1 MSAGKPRIVIA
12 EPHAPVA
19 AALKKFLDGWA
30 DVQVVQYADEAV
42 QLVRARPPEVLI
54 AAVHERFDGEL
65 LTAVVRKLS
74 SETAI
79 VLAYPA
85 EEFESAPDRA
95 KQAGADG
102 FLVGPFKKHQ
112 VLGMVQAVS
121 RLHVLAVQLK
131 ALEAKFDELKRTVK
145 PPAKKARPPTGLNA
159 HDDVFFKKY
168 ILLEVKRGRR
178 YQYPVALLV
187 VGFDKLDEQLG
198 DSAPDFQRD
207 AVRQESLEV
216 LSALLRDIDV
226 AMPFAGDKFLLFL
239 PHTPLRGATVVAG
252 RVVEKLSRLEALPGG
267 TASVG
272 VACFEPR
279 PNSKEK
285 DQPQVS
291 FGSLVREATAA
302 LKRAQA
308 AGGARFEA
316 PVQDKPKKNR
326 ISLA

>member
-1 MSAGKPRIVIA
+1 MSAGKPRVLIA
-12 EPHAPVA
+12 EPNAPVA
-19 AALKKFLDGWA
+19 AALKKFLGGWA
-30 DVQVVQYADEAV
+30 EVQVVAYADEAV
-42 QLVRARPPEVLI
+42 QTVRGRPPQVLI

-65 LTAVVRKLS
+65 LAGVVRKLS
-74 SETAI
+74 HETAI
-79 VLAYPA
+79 VLTYDARD
-85 EEFESAPDRA
+85 FESAPERA
-95 KQAGADG
+95 RSAGADG
-102 FLVGPFKKHQ
+102 FLVGPHKQHA

-121 RLHVLAVQLK
+121 RLNTLAVQLK
-131 ALEAKFDELKRTVK
+131 QLEAKLAELKRTVK
-145 PPAKKARPPTGLNA
+145 PPARKPKPPTGLNA
-159 HDDVFFKKY
+159 HDDAFFKKY

-187 VGFDKLDEQLG
+187 VGFDALESSLG

-239 PHTPLRGATVVAG
+239 PHTPLRGATVVAS
-252 RVVEKLSRLEALPGG
+252 RVVEKLSRLESLPGG

-272 VACFEPR
+272 VACFEPK
-279 PNSKEK
+279 PHVKE
-285 DQPQVS
+285 QPAVS
-291 FGSLVREATAA
+291 FGSLVREATSA

-308 AGGARFEA
+308 AGRARFEA
-316 PVQDKPKKNR
+316 PALEKPKKNR

>member
-1 MSAGKPRIVIA
+1 MSAAKPRILIA
-12 EPHAPVA
+12 EPNAPIA
-19 AALKKFLDGWA
+19 AALKKFLEGWA
-30 DVQVVQYADEAV
+30 EVQAVSYADEAV
-42 QLVRARPPEVLI
+42 QTVRGHAPDVLI
-54 AAVHERFDGEL
+54 AAVHEKFDGEL
-65 LTAVVRKLS
+65 LASVVRKLS
-74 SETAI
+74 GVTAI

-85 EEFESAPDRA
+85 NDFETAPDRA
-95 KQAGADG
+95 KAAGADG
-102 FLVGPFKKHQ
+102 FIVGPFKKHQ
-112 VLGMVQAVS
+112 VLGLVQAVS
-121 RLHVLAVQLK
+121 RLHVLAVQLQ
-131 ALEAKFDELKRTVK
+131 ALEARFEELKRTVK
-145 PPAKKARPPTGLNA
+145 PPPKKAKPTTGLNA
-159 HDDVFFKKY
+159 QDQAFFKKY

-187 VGFDKLDEQLG
+187 VGFDRLDEALG
-198 DSAPDFQRD
+198 DSAPDFHRD

-239 PHTPLRGATVVAG
+239 PHTPLRGASVVAG

-272 VACFEPR
+272 VACFEPK
-279 PNSKEK
+279 PYVKE
-285 DQPQVS
+285 QPAVS

-308 AGGARFEA
+308 AGGARFDA
-316 PVQDKPKKNR
+316 PLQDKPKKNR

>member
-1 MSAGKPRIVIA
+1 MSAGKPRILIA
-12 EPHAPVA
+12 EPNAPIA

-30 DVQVVQYADEAV
+30 EVQVVSYADEAV
-42 QLVRARPPEVLI
+42 QTVRARAPEVLI
-54 AAVHERFDGEL
+54 AAVHEKFDGEL
-65 LTAVVRKLS
+65 LTSVVRKLS

-85 EEFESAPDRA
+85 QEFESAPDRA
-95 KQAGADG
+95 KAANADG
-102 FLVGPFKKHQ
+102 FIVGPFKKHQ
-112 VLGMVQAVS
+112 VLGLVQAVS
-121 RLHVLAVQLK
+121 RLNSLAVQLQ
-131 ALEAKFDELKRTVK
+131 ALQARFEELKRTVK
-145 PPAKKARPPTGLNA
+145 PPAKKAKPATGLNA
-159 HDDVFFKKY
+159 ADQAFFKKY

-187 VGFDKLDEQLG
+187 VGFDKLEESLG
-198 DSAPDFQRD
+198 ASAPDFQRD
-207 AVRQESLEV
+207 AIRQESLEV

-252 RVVEKLSRLEALPGG
+252 RVVEKLGKLEALPDG

-279 PNSKEK
+279 PQAKE
-285 DQPQVS
+285 QPAVS

-316 PVQDKPKKNR
+316 PTQDKPKKNR